1 MNIHEYQAKELFRQ
15 FGVMVQTGG
24 VARTAEEAGA
34 RYDEIAAAFGPG
46 VEVVIKAQI
55 HAGGRGKGGGIKFA
69 RTREECVAAA
79 RKLIGMTL
87 VTPQTGAQGRL
98 VRSVLVVNAVTSQ
111 RELYFA
117 VLLDRVLS
125 RPVVIASTEGGV
137 DIEGVAAKTPE
148 KILKEVVDPAL
159 GMMPYQARKLC
170 QALGLTGDLASAGA
184 KLMLNVYR
192 PFWESDC
199 SLVEI
204 NPLVVTTGPDG
215 KPCALAM
222 DAKIN
227 FDDNALYRHK
237 EIAAMRDT
245 NEEDPREV
253 EASKDDLNYIGL
265 DGNIGCMVN
274 GAGLAMATMDIIKH
288 YGGSPANF
296 LDVGGGAS
304 AEQVTAAFKLLCS
317 DKNVKA
323 LLVNIFGGI
332 MKCDVL
338 AAGIVGAAKAVHI
351 PVPLV
356 VRLEGTNVEQGR
368 KMLKDSGL
376 PIITA
381 NGMADAAEKVVRA
394 AKGNGVVE

>member
-15 FGVMVQTGG
+15 FGIAVEQGG
-24 VARTAEEAGA
+24 VARTPEEAMA
-34 RYDEIAAAFGPG
+34 RYDEITAAHGPNRQ
-46 VEVVIKAQI
+46 VVIKAQI
-55 HAGGRGKGGGIKFA
+55 HAGGRGKAGGVKFA
-69 RTREECVAAA
+69 TTRDEVAALTREP
-79 RKLIGMTL
+79 IGKTL
-87 VTPQTGAQGRL
+87 VTHQTGPQGRV
-98 VRSVLVVNAVTSQ
+98 VRNVLVTTVMKVQ

-117 VLLDRVLS
+117 VLLDRVAS
-125 RPVVIASTEGGV
+125 RPAVIASTEGGM
-137 DIEGVAAKTPE
+137 DIEQVAAKTPE
-148 KILKEVVDPAL
+148 KIVKEIIDPAL

-170 QALGLTGDLASAGA
+170 RALGLTGDLATAGV

-192 PFWESDC
+192 LFWECDC

-204 NPLVVTTGPDG
+204 NPMAVGADPNG
-215 KPCALAM
+215 KVSVFPL
-222 DAKIN
+222 DAKFN
-227 FDDNALYRHK
+227 FDDNALFRHPP
-237 EIAAMRDT
+237 IAAMRDT
-245 NEEDPREV
+245 NEEDPRDV
-253 EASKDDLNYIGL
+253 EASQHGLNYIGL
-265 DGNIGCMVN
+265 DGTIGCMVN

-304 AEQVTAAFKLLCS
+304 AEQVTAAFQLLCS

-338 AAGIVGAAKAVHI
+338 AAGIIAAAKAASI

-356 VRLEGTNVEQGR
+356 VRLEGTNVEIGR
-368 KMLKDSGL
+368 KMLQDSGL

-381 NGMADAAEKVVRA
+381 TGMADAAEKVVKA
-394 AKGNGVVE
+394 AQPV

>member
-170 QALGLTGDLASAGA
+170 HALGLTGDLASAGA

-192 PFWESDC
+192 LFWESDC

-215 KPCALAM
+215 KPCVLAM
-222 DAKIN
+222 DAKVN

>member
-1 MNIHEYQAKELFRQ
+1 MNIHEYQSKELFCQ
-15 FGVMVQTGG
+15 FGITVQSGG

-46 VEVVIKAQI
+46 TEIVIKAQV

-87 VTPQTGAQGRL
+87 VTPQTGPQGRI
-98 VRSVLVVNAVTSQ
+98 VRSVLVVNAVTPQ
-111 RELYFA
+111 RELYLA
-117 VLLDRVLS
+117 VLLDRAVS

-159 GMMPYQARKLC
+159 GLMPYQARKLC
-170 QALGLTGDLASAGA
+170 QALGLKGDLASAGT
-184 KLMLNVYR
+184 KLMLNVHR
-192 PFWESDC
+192 LFWECDC

-204 NPLVVTTGPDG
+204 NPLVVTAGPDG
-215 KPCALAM
+215 KPCVLAM

-265 DGNIGCMVN
+265 DGDIGCMVN

-338 AAGIVGAAKAVHI
+338 AAGIVAAAKAVHI

-356 VRLEGTNVEQGR
+356 VRLEGTNVEMGR
-368 KMLKDSGL
+368 QMLKDSGL

-394 AKGNGVVE
+394 AQQS

>member
-15 FGVMVQTGG
+15 FGVMVQSGG
-24 VARTAEEAGA
+24 VARTPEEAGA
-34 RYDEIAAAFGPG
+34 RYDEIVAAFGSG
-46 VEVVIKAQI
+46 AEIVIKAQI

-98 VRSVLVVNAVTSQ
+98 VRSVLVVNAVTPQ
-111 RELYFA
+111 RELYLA

-125 RPVVIASTEGGV
+125 RPVVIASTEGGM
-137 DIEGVAAKTPE
+137 DIESVAAKTPE

-159 GMMPYQARKLC
+159 GMMPFQARKLC
-170 QALGLTGDLASAGA
+170 RALGLTGELAAAGA
-184 KLMLNVYR
+184 KLMLSVYR
-192 PFWESDC
+192 LFWESDC

-215 KPCALAM
+215 KPCVLAM

-237 EIAAMRDT
+237 DIAAMRDT

-253 EASKDDLNYIGL
+253 EASKNDLNYIGL
-265 DGNIGCMVN
+265 DGTIGCMVN

-304 AEQVTAAFKLLCS
+304 VEQVTAAFKLLCG

-381 NGMADAAEKVVRA
+381 TGMGDAAEKVVRA
-394 AKGNGVVE
+394 AQQS

>member
-192 PFWESDC
+192 LFWESDC

>member
-1 MNIHEYQAKELFRQ
+1 MNIHEDQAKELFRQ
-15 FGVMVQTGG
+15 FGVTIQSGG
-24 VARTAEEAGA
+24 VARTAEEAA
-34 RYDEIAAAFGPG
+34 SRYDEVAAAYGPNT
-46 VEVVIKAQI
+46 EVVIKAQI

-98 VRSVLVVNAVTSQ
+98 VRSVLIVNSVQPQ

-117 VLLDRVLS
+117 VLLDRVAS

-148 KILKEVVDPAL
+148 KILKEVIDPAL
-159 GMMPYQARKLC
+159 GMMPFQARKLC
-170 QALGLTGDLASAGA
+170 RALGLTGDLAAAGA
-184 KLMLNVYR
+184 KLMLSVYR
-192 PFWESDC
+192 LFWESDC

-215 KPCALAM
+215 KPCVLAM

-237 EIAAMRDT
+237 DIAAMRDT

-253 EASKDDLNYIGL
+253 EASKNDLNYIGL
-265 DGNIGCMVN
+265 DGTIGCMVN

-304 AEQVTAAFKLLCS
+304 VEQVTAAFKLLCG

-381 NGMADAAEKVVRA
+381 TGMGDAAEKVVRA
-394 AKGNGVVE
+394 AKGNGAVE